1 MPMWIGSV
9 WRGIYRFFAAWHR
22 QTQAH
27 PYFAAFSAFFVLPCV
42 LIGGAIIYFDL
53 VEAYDEFKFNHLS
66 PAEHLR
72 LAHDACRIEQYGGT
86 TCADPSTATS
96 NLNKIP
102 RDASGYGEAHKL
114 AEVIR
119 LQQEAAAE
127 RRRQDLAKQ
136 EAERL
141 RLANQTQ
148 QESFDQM
155 ERNVTGSAHDPYR
168 CATATG
174 GWQIFSFDNG
184 HYWWRDDG
192 RCAREELREEA
203 AAEQRQIEQR
213 AARERQQKQR
223 DEDAQ
228 LLSYWPTTLRV
239 DTDMDSFWLNNEE
252 RTCTTSPDAKGRVA
266 RVNCSANASHQD
278 HSIPVKFW
286 GGVDRNTVSDWKCRR
301 EGDEFVC
308 RAID

>member
-1 MPMWIGSV
+1 MWIGSV

-27 PYFAAFSAFFVLPCV
+27 PYFAAFSAFVVLPCV
-42 LIGGAIIYFDL
+42 LLGGTILYIAL
-53 VEAYDEFKFNHLS
+53 SEAYDEFKFNHLS

-72 LAHDACRIEQYGGT
+72 LAQDACRTAQYGGI
-86 TCADPSTATS
+86 CADFATATPH
-96 NLNKIP
+96 LNKIP
-102 RDASGYGEAHKL
+102 HDAPEYGDAHKL
-114 AEVIR
+114 LEVIR

-127 RRRQDLAKQ
+127 RQRQNLAKQ

-148 QESFDQM
+148 QESYEQM
-155 ERNVTGSAHDPYR
+155 QKNVAGTAHDPYR
-168 CATATG
+168 CATSTAGT
-174 GWQIFSFDNG
+174 QIFSFDNG
-184 HYWWRDDG
+184 HYWWADDG
-192 RCAREELREEA
+192 RCAAEELKKQA
-203 AAEQRQIEQR
+203 AEEQRQIEQR
-213 AARERQQKQR
+213 AAHGRQQRQR

-228 LLSYWPTTLRV
+228 SSSYWPTTLRV
-239 DTDMDSFWLNNEE
+239 DSDMDSFWLNNEE
-252 RTCTTSPDAKGRVA
+252 RTCQTLPDDKGRVA
-266 RVNCSANASHQD
+266 RVNCSGNASHQD

-286 GGVDRNTVSDWKCRR
+286 GGVDRDTVSDWKCRR

>member
-1 MPMWIGSV
+1 MWISSML
-9 WRGIYRFFAAWHR
+9 RGIFRFFAAWSR
-22 QTQAH
+22 LNKAH
-27 PYFAAFSAFFVLPCV
+27 PLVSAFSAFVVLPCV
-42 LIGGAIIYFDL
+42 LLGGTILCIEL
-53 VEAYDEFKFNHLS
+53 SEAYDEFKFNHLS

-72 LAHDACRIEQYGGT
+72 LAQNACRIQQYGGT

-102 RDASGYGEAHKL
+102 RAAPEYKQAHKI
-114 AEVIR
+114 AEMIQ
-119 LQQEAAAE
+119 LQQKAAAE
-127 RRRQDLAKQ
+127 RQRQNLIEQ

-155 ERNVTGSAHDPYR
+155 ERNVVGTVHNPYR
-168 CATATG
+168 CATSTMG
-174 GWQIFSFDNG
+174 TQIFSFDNG
-184 HYWWRDDG
+184 HYWWEDDG
-192 RCAREELREEA
+192 RCAAEELKKQA
-203 AAEQRQIEQR
+203 AAAQRETEQR

-228 LLSYWPTTLRV
+228 ASSYWPTTLRV

-252 RTCTTSPDAKGRVA
+252 RTCTTSPDDKGRVA
-266 RVNCSANASHQD
+266 RVNCSANGSHQD

-286 GGVDRNTVSDWKCRR
+286 GSVDRNTVSDWTCRR

-308 RAID
+308 RAIN